1 MEWAVLSR
9 LNLINGTTR
18 QQERG
23 NVVRE
28 REGEKKRQGQ
38 FTLRRLTIPAATS
51 FLGRQTNMPHT
62 FKTSCAAVSATRMTE
77 HDIGAVHT
85 DSQRECILR
94 KMWIRDLEESPELII
109 VHSRDPPIRILRH
122 QSCIKT
128 QRTLNQLSVAYD
140 DELQNTHVTYLLGS
154 NVSLNI

>member
-94 KMWIRDLEESPELII
+94 KM
-109 VHSRDPPIRILRH
+109 
-122 QSCIKT
+122 
-128 QRTLNQLSVAYD
+128 
-140 DELQNTHVTYLLGS
+140 
-154 NVSLNI
+154 

>member
-1 MEWAVLSR
+1 MLSR

-23 NVVRE
+23 NVARE
-28 REGEKKRQGQ
+28 RERGKKKEDRGQ

-62 FKTSCAAVSATRMTE
+62 FKTSCADASAARMSE
-77 HDIGAVHT
+77 HDVGGAHT

-94 KMWIRDLEESPELII
+94 KM
-109 VHSRDPPIRILRH
+109 
-122 QSCIKT
+122 
-128 QRTLNQLSVAYD
+128 
-140 DELQNTHVTYLLGS
+140 
-154 NVSLNI
+154 